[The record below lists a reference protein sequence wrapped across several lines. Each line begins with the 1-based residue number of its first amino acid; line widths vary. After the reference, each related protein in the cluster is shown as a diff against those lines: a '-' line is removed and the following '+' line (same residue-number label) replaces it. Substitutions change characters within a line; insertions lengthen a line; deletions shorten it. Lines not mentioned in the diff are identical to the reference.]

1 MVSDDAVPVEGLDT
15 VIVNH
20 AEFQP
25 CGGGGGGGGGEKDD
39 GGSSSFGGGG
49 VRFVGYG
56 GMVTPEVAL
65 QQVLTAEGTGLR
77 PVRGW
82 RLRRCLIGS
91 RRRLHPVGIFFH
103 EHMFVA
109 VVLVIRNNS
118 HRSHITCHPLTC
130 KCSSIQR
137 FLLRISIVFHT
148 KLGNHAHIS
157 QANDPAGSQPLYKQR
172 CILNTHHLLILFCR
186 IQVSFFEFASY
197 RS

>member
-20 AEFQP
+20 
-25 CGGGGGGGGGEKDD
+25 GGGEKDD
-39 GGSSSFGGGG
+39 GGSSSFGGGGG

-91 RRRLHPVGIFFH
+91 RRRLHRRLQGCSN
-103 EHMFVA
+103 FVA
-109 VVLVIRNNS
+109 
-118 HRSHITCHPLTC
+118 PL
-130 KCSSIQR
+130 
-137 FLLRISIVFHT
+137 
-148 KLGNHAHIS
+148 
-157 QANDPAGSQPLYKQR
+157 PP
-172 CILNTHHLLILFCR
+172 
-186 IQVSFFEFASY
+186 
-197 RS
+197 